1 MKDRIIY
8 IKCKRNVICKEREVL
23 LRDVAS
29 LWCME
34 EDILERLKELRVH
47 CFKNEKYVV
56 VSIMRIIQEISR
68 QVPESSVISLGETEV
83 ILEPAY
89 QKSKSEDQKKSV
101 SGVGKILL
109 VSGICFFGTGFTIM
123 AFQNDIGINGIF
135 TRVYEILM
143 GEESKG
149 LNVLQFG
156 YALGL
161 LTGILLFFNHVG
173 KKKITS
179 DPTPIQVSM
188 KNYEDD
194 VNNTLVQM
202 AERGGREKDVQP

>member
-202 AERGGREKDVQP
+202 AERGGREKDV